1 VIEVNLSPSKRAGN
15 AQHLE
20 LLSLVNV
27 KMMFIAL
34 LIWFVPEPILI
45 DMWND
50 EIKSHNVQYQKLN
63 TEFKRLQ
70 KEVRKMQNVQ
80 KQVDALKEQEQK
92 LARKLETVKKI
103 INKRQNPF
111 LVLRYIA
118 ENIPK
123 NVWLE
128 SVELNDRSLTLKG
141 YAKKYQDL
149 GSFIT
154 SLKSS
159 IFFQTVDYGKPDG
172 MPDTIKGE
180 RLEAFQITTN
190 VVRFK

>member
-1 VIEVNLSPSKRAGN
+1 MIEVNLSPSKRAGN

-34 LIWFVPEPILI
+34 LIWFVPESILI

-50 EIKSHNVQYQKLN
+50 EIKSHNTQYQKLN
-63 TEFKRLQ
+63 TEFKKLQ
-70 KEVRKMQNVQ
+70 RQVRKMQNVQ

>member
-1 VIEVNLSPSKRAGN
+1 MIEVNLSPSKRAGN

-34 LIWFVPEPILI
+34 LIWFVPESILI

-50 EIKSHNVQYQKLN
+50 EIKSHNTQYQKLN
-63 TEFKRLQ
+63 DEFKKLQ
-70 KEVRKMQNVQ
+70 RQVRKMQNVQ

-128 SVELNDRSLTLKG
+128 SVELNDRSLILKG

>member
-1 VIEVNLSPSKRAGN
+1 MIEVNLSPSKRAGN

-20 LLSLVNV
+20 LLSHVNV

-50 EIKSHNVQYQKLN
+50 EIKSHNTQYQKLN
-63 TEFKRLQ
+63 NEFKKLQ
-70 KEVRKMQNVQ
+70 RQVRKMQNVQ

-92 LARKLETVKKI
+92 LARKLDTVKKI

-128 SVELNDRSLTLKG
+128 SLELNDRSLTLKG

-149 GSFIT
+149 GSFLT

-159 IFFQTVDYGKPDG
+159 IFFQTIDYGKPDG